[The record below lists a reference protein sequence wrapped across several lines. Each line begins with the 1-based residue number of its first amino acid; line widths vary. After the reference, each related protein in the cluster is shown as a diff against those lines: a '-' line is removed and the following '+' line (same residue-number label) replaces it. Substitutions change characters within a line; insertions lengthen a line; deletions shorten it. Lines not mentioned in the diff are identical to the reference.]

1 MPRKISV
8 FGYNVSIEK
17 AKKNTSTDIDLA
29 IEGAKILKEYFAGKE
44 QLDQRIIENHKW
56 WKGRHWDLFR
66 SQLRKNDP
74 EPVTMYLFNMI
85 ANKHADAMDNYPSF
99 NVLPRKEADKKE
111 AEMLSKIIPAIYDS
125 NRFRRTYANGWWY
138 KLLNGCVPYGQFW
151 DAEKLEGMGDIV
163 VTRLDLL
170 NLAWQPGVKD
180 IQDGSN
186 FFIIGLEDDE
196 VLADTYANIL
206 DDTTIIKGKRIIDPK
221 QYAYDD
227 HIDITKKSVVV
238 DWYMRRRGNDG
249 RIQLHLVKFVGSTV
263 LYNSMEDEQYKDRGI
278 YDHGEYPVDFDV
290 LFPEEGYPTGFGL
303 VDLAKN
309 PQMYIDKL
317 DQIISKNALIAG
329 KMRWFIKRGGS
340 VSKDDIVDFSK
351 DIIEVDGPLNE
362 EYIRMFQAKPLDPFI
377 AQHRQNKIQEMKEIT
392 ANDVFASGEGG
403 KGVTAARA
411 IYALQEA
418 GNKLSRD
425 MIGMTYENLTSM
437 VYKTIE
443 LVRQFYDKERD
454 FRITGQNGQYQYVTY
469 TNAGIVPQPLP
480 PAYPNEGMIF
490 DLDTQTFIQ
499 DKNYRPKYRK
509 PVFDVTIVPEKKSPF
524 STVLYNEMAKEMFQI
539 GMFAPQRAPEA
550 KIALEMMNFEGK
562 ETILQKIA
570 ENGDLLQQFQQQTT
584 AMQQEMA
591 KMWEIIRLLGGEE
604 LLKQQGGPA
613 V

>member
-1 MPRKISV
+1 
-8 FGYNVSIEK
+8 
-17 AKKNTSTDIDLA
+17 
-29 IEGAKILKEYFAGKE
+29 
-44 QLDQRIIENHKW
+44 
-56 WKGRHWDLFR
+56 
-66 SQLRKNDP
+66 
-74 EPVTMYLFNMI
+74 
-85 ANKHADAMDNYPSF
+85 MDNYPSF